1 MVKSKK
7 KTITIV
13 IVAIVIMIAIY
24 FIISVIQP
32 PSLDNPESIAWDGT
46 GSRFLIS
53 NTGNGKILYTTDFN
67 QYEVLINEGLSS
79 PRGIKFRT
87 DTLYVADNTVI
98 QIIDVKGAKIVESIT
113 IPGSKMLNDIE
124 CDKEGLLYC
133 TDTGA
138 NKLFIVNPHTKE
150 INSFISPLMT
160 KPNGIVFDGPRRQMF
175 IVCFKP
181 ASPIL
186 AFNIDTK
193 TFSIF
198 KETLY
203 DNLDGIA
210 IDDLGRIY
218 YSSWGEKCI
227 FMIPQE
233 QNRTIIWQKDLKAP
247 ADIYYH
253 LPTNEILVPLFE
265 DNEIKR
271 FKAD

>member
-1 MVKSKK
+1 MAKNKK
-7 KTITIV
+7 KIIPFVIV
-13 IVAIVIMIAIY
+13 IIVLIIAIY
-24 FIISVIQP
+24 FLISVIQP
-32 PSLDNPESIAWDGT
+32 SSLDNPESIAWDET
-46 GSRFLIS
+46 GARFLIS

-67 QYEVLINEGLSS
+67 QYDILINEGLTN
-79 PRGIKFRT
+79 PRGIKFRS
-87 DTLYVADNTVI
+87 DTLFVADNTKI
-98 QIIDVKGAKIVESIT
+98 QVIDVKQAKIVESIN

-133 TDTGA
+133 TDTGID
-138 NKLFIVNPHTKE
+138 KLFIVNPHTKE
-150 INSFISPLMT
+150 IKDFSSPLMS
-160 KPNGIVFDGPRRQMF
+160 KPNGIAFDGPRRQMF

-186 AFNIDTK
+186 AFNLDTYN
-193 TFSIF
+193 FSIF
-198 KETLY
+198 KETIY

-227 FMIPQE
+227 LLIPQE
-233 QNRTIIWQKDLKAP
+233 QNRTILWQEDLNAP

-253 LPTNEILVPLFE
+253 ALTNEILVPLFD

-271 FKAD
+271 FKTD

>member
-1 MVKSKK
+1 MAKNKK
-7 KTITIV
+7 KNITIAIVAV
-13 IVAIVIMIAIY
+13 IVIIALY
-24 FIISVIQP
+24 FLISVMQP
-32 PSLDNPESIAWDGT
+32 SSLNKPESIAWDET
-46 GSRFLIS
+46 GARFLIS

-67 QYEVLINEGLSS
+67 QYDILINEGLTN

-98 QIIDVKGAKIVESIT
+98 QVIDVKGAKIVESIN
-113 IPGSKMLNDIE
+113 IPGAKMLNDVE

-138 NKLFIVNPHTKE
+138 DKLFLINPHTKE
-150 INSFISPLMT
+150 IKSFTSPLMT

-175 IVCFKP
+175 IVCLKP

-186 AFNIDTK
+186 AFNIDTYH
-193 TFSIF
+193 FSIF

-233 QNRTIIWQKDLKAP
+233 QNRTIIWQKELNAP

-265 DNEIKR
+265 NNEIKR